1 MSHEEAEKIMTIWRQ
16 SESGNDQQCQ
26 PFRFSDDWKSRGNSF
41 DEVFMIWQVEAKN
54 KIPHTYRFDDA
65 TKDDIVNQ
73 VWEKKIIKY
82 FELGKQTE
90 FQVLSTWVNQVCI
103 NIYEERKKI
112 TLGFNTTGELSD
124 FKEHLMVTGTMKI
137 KGDRNPETD
146 PQKLHYHAV
155 TSITTPII
163 ETFLNRF
170 TYDGIGE
177 IVERNNREIEKT
189 ILKFYFIA
197 REKSINQSLKNSGTD
212 NLYDAILKK
221 IENSRQF
228 ENQINI
234 GMLQRIRELTVL

>member
-1 MSHEEAEKIMTIWRQ
+1 MSHEEAEKIMTTWRQ
-16 SESGNDQQCQ
+16 SESGDDRQCE

-41 DEVFMIWQVEAKN
+41 DEVFILWQAEAKS

-82 FELGKQTE
+82 FEVGKQTE
-90 FQVLSTWVNQVCI
+90 FQVLSTWVKQVCV

-112 TLGFNTTGELSD
+112 TLGFNTTGELTD

-146 PQKLHYHAV
+146 PHKLHYHTA
-155 TSITTPII
+155 TSSESPVI

-170 TYDGIGE
+170 TFDGVGE

-197 REKSINQSLKNSGTD
+197 REESVNQSLVNSDTD
-212 NLYDAILKK
+212 TLYDAIFKK
-221 IENSRQF
+221 IENGSQLDS
-228 ENQINI
+228 QINI
-234 GMLQRIRELTVL
+234 GMLQRIRELTV